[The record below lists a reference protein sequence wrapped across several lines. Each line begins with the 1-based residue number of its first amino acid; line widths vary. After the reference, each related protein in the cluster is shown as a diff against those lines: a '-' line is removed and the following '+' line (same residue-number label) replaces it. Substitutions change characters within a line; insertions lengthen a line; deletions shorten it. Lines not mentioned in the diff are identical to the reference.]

1 MFGLPVYSIQTNEA
15 GALGSAIVAFTS
27 KKIFKDIN
35 EAIESM
41 IHIKHVF
48 MPDMDKHRKYLKIF
62 ETQFVK
68 IFGKL
73 LPLYKKSI

>member
-1 MFGLPVYSIQTNEA
+1 MV
-15 GALGSAIVAFTS
+15 
-27 KKIFKDIN
+27 
-35 EAIESM
+35 
-41 IHIKHVF
+41 HIKHVF